1 MALRQYR
8 IPVFYGIAQNVTENR
23 QNDGES
29 PDACNMDT
37 QGGRLSV
44 AKGYVRESDI
54 SFPSASLI
62 KRLYV
67 WRRAEERKLIVTTAS
82 QVYVLDEVTNE
93 WRSIY
98 DFGAEATAAQ
108 YDFLP
113 VKIASTEYLLIA
125 SAAARMAKWDG
136 VSEAAEAFGSEEG
149 LSNIAVNY
157 VELYYSRLF
166 AAGDAGNPGRLYYS
180 QAPGDTRSLESWASA
195 QESENVGGGFVDVG
209 TDSDPITGLFALSN
223 QLLIFKRDSLYR
235 LLGDRPGNFRIQPVN
250 GTMQQPVHTACVRAG
265 DVLYFL
271 TAGGMYYFDGQ
282 TVQRKA
288 DADKVR
294 VLLERT
300 NLIAC
305 IATASSDRLYFT
317 IHEAQG
323 EGANDAILIYDLAR
337 GTYMLRRGFTANG
350 FFAAGGTLYL
360 VDGNGFVCRFEEGET
375 YDGVRIDAY
384 WKTPMTDLDSK
395 AVGKRLEELYLR
407 GSGGILSVEAVTESG
422 TVYNERLMPGGSE
435 RILELGLTGEGR
447 AFQLVFRNVNGSH
460 FTIDGGVELI
470 MDMQRRV
477 L

>member
-37 QGGRLSV
+37 ASGRLSV
-44 AKGYVRESDI
+44 AKGYVRESAVE
-54 SFPSASLI
+54 FPDPEAVC
-62 KRLYV
+62 RLYV
-67 WRRAEERKLIVTTAS
+67 WRHAGTRKLLAATES
-82 QVYVLDEVTNE
+82 KLFVLDETASE
-93 WRSIY
+93 WKSIY
-98 DFGAEATAAQ
+98 DFGTSATAAQ

-125 SAAARMAKWDG
+125 NGTARMAKWDG
-136 VSEAAEAFGSEEG
+136 VSASAAAFGSTET
-149 LSNIAVNY
+149 LSDAAVNF
-157 VELYYSRLF
+157 VELYYARLF
-166 AAGDAGNPGRLYYS
+166 AAGDAANPSRLYYS
-180 QAPGDTRSLESWASA
+180 QAPGDTRTIENWTVAT
-195 QESENVGGGFVDVG
+195 ESENVSGGFVEVG
-209 TDSDPITGLFALSN
+209 TDSDPITGLFAMSN

-235 LLGDRPGNFRIQPVN
+235 LLGDRPGNFRIQPVS

-282 TVQRKA
+282 SVQKKA
-288 DADKVR
+288 DADKVQ
-294 VLLERT
+294 LLLK
-300 NLIAC
+300 NADLSAC
-305 IATASSDRLYFT
+305 MASARGDKLYFSFCET
-317 IHEAQG
+317 AG
-323 EGANDAILIYDLAR
+323 EGGNDAVLIYDLAR
-337 GTYMLRRGFTANG
+337 GTYMLRRGFTAHG
-350 FFAAGGTLYL
+350 LFSAGGTLFL
-360 VDGNGFVCRFEEGET
+360 LDGNGHVCRFEEGET
-375 YDGVRIDAY
+375 YDGARIDAY

-395 AVGKRLEELYLR
+395 AVNKRLEELYLR

-447 AFQLVFRNVNGSH
+447 AFQLVFRNVNGSS

>member
-8 IPVFYGIAQNVTENR
+8 IPVFYGIAQHITENR
-23 QNDGES
+23 QSGGDS

-37 QGGRLSV
+37 TGGRLSV
-44 AKGYVRESDI
+44 AKGYVRESGVA
-54 SFPSASLI
+54 FPWPESV

-67 WRRAEERKLIVTTAS
+67 WRRTDERKLIVATERKL
-82 QVYVLDEVTNE
+82 YVLDESAGE
-93 WRSIY
+93 WREIH
-98 DFGAEATAAQ
+98 DFGAPSTTEQ

-125 SAAARMAKWDG
+125 SGSARMVKWDG
-136 VSEAAEAFGSEEG
+136 VNPTAAPFGSAEE
-149 LSNIAVNY
+149 LSDIAVNF

-166 AAGDAGNPGRLYYS
+166 SAGDPQNPGRLYYS
-180 QAPGDTRSLESWASA
+180 QPPGGTRSIEHWTS
-195 QESENVGGGFVDVG
+195 EEDSENVSGGFALIG
-209 TDSDPITGLFALSN
+209 TDSDPITGLYAMSN

-250 GTMQQPVHTACVRAG
+250 GTLQQPAHTACVRVS

-271 TAGGMYYFDGQ
+271 TQGGMYYFDGQ

-288 DADKVR
+288 DTDKIST
-294 VLLERT
+294 LLKT
-300 NLIAC
+300 ANLSSC
-305 IATASSDRLYFT
+305 IATACRDRLYFAYRET
-317 IHEAQG
+317 AG
-323 EGANDAILIYDLAR
+323 EGPNDVILTYDLAR
-337 GTYMLRRGFTANG
+337 GVYMVRRGFLAYG
-350 FFAAGGTLYL
+350 LIASGGTVYL
-360 VDGNGFVCRFEEGET
+360 LDQNGFVCRFEEGET
-375 YDGVRIDAY
+375 YDGARIDAY

-395 AVGKRLEELYLR
+395 AVNKRLEELYLR

-422 TVYNERLMPGGSE
+422 TVYDERLMPGESE
-435 RILELGLTGEGR
+435 RILELSLSGDGR

>member
-29 PDACNMDT
+29 PDACNMDASC
-37 QGGRLSV
+37 GRLSV
-44 AKGYVRESDI
+44 AKGYVRESGFA
-54 SFPSASLI
+54 FPAPETAR
-62 KRLYV
+62 RLYV
-67 WRRAEERKLIVTTAS
+67 WRRAGERKLLIATDEELF
-82 QVYVLDEVTNE
+82 VLDESAGE
-93 WRSIY
+93 WKRIY
-98 DFGAEATAAQ
+98 DFGATATSAQ

-125 SAAARMAKWDG
+125 SGTARMARWDG
-136 VSEAAEAFGSEEG
+136 ASEAAEAFGSTDG
-149 LSNIAVNY
+149 LSDIAVNF
-157 VELYYSRLF
+157 VELYYARLF
-166 AAGDAGNPGRLYYS
+166 AAGDSANPSRLYYS
-180 QAPGDTRSLESWASA
+180 QAPGDTRTIENWTVAT
-195 QESENVGGGFVDVG
+195 ESENVSGGFVEVG

-223 QLLIFKRDSLYR
+223 QLLIFKRDSLFR

-250 GTMQQPVHTACVRAG
+250 GTMQQPVYTACVRAG

-288 DADKVR
+288 DADKVQ
-294 VLLERT
+294 LLLQGA
-300 NLIAC
+300 NLSAC
-305 IATASSDRLYFT
+305 IAAARGDRLYFAFR
-317 IHEAQG
+317 EATG
-323 EGANDAILIYDLAR
+323 EGANDAVLIYDLAR
-337 GTYMLRRGFTANG
+337 GTYMLRRGFALRG
-350 FFAAGGTLYL
+350 LFAAGGTLYL
-360 VDGNGFVCRFEEGET
+360 LDSNGYVCRFEEGES
-375 YDGVRIDAY
+375 YDGARIDAY

-395 AVGKRLEELYLR
+395 AVNKRLEELYLR

-435 RILELGLTGEGR
+435 RILELGLNGDGR

>member
-37 QGGRLSV
+37 TSGRLSV
-44 AKGYVRESDI
+44 AKGYMRESDVA
-54 SFPSASLI
+54 FPAPESI
-62 KRLYV
+62 RRLYV
-67 WRRAEERKLIVTTAS
+67 WRHAGERKLIAVTQSELFA
-82 QVYVLDEVTNE
+82 LDEAANE
-93 WRSIY
+93 WKSLF
-98 DFGAEATAAQ
+98 DFGTQASAVQ

-125 SAAARMAKWDG
+125 NGTARMIKWDG
-136 VSEAAEAFGSEEG
+136 ASASAELFGSTEG
-149 LSNIAVNY
+149 LSDIAVNF
-157 VELYYSRLF
+157 VELYYARLF
-166 AAGDAGNPGRLYYS
+166 AAGDAAHPSRLYYS
-180 QAPGDTRSLESWASA
+180 QAPGDTRTIESWTVAE
-195 QESENVGGGFVDVG
+195 ESENVSGGFVEVG

-271 TAGGMYYFDGQ
+271 TEGGMYYFDGQ
-282 TVQRKA
+282 SVQKKA
-288 DADKVR
+288 DADKVQS
-294 VLLERT
+294 LLKNA
-300 NLIAC
+300 NLTAC
-305 IATASSDRLYFT
+305 MACARGDNLYLSFHEGSD
-317 IHEAQG
+317 
-323 EGANDAILIYDLAR
+323 EGANDAILIYDLVR
-337 GTYMLRRGFTANG
+337 GTYMVRRGFTARG
-350 FFAAGGTLYL
+350 LYSAGGTLYL
-360 VDGNGFVCRFEEGET
+360 LDGEGRVCRFEEGET
-375 YDGVRIDAY
+375 YDGARIDAY

-395 AVGKRLEELYLR
+395 AVNKRLEELYLR

-435 RILELGLTGEGR
+435 RILELGLIGEGR

>member
-8 IPVFYGIAQNVTENR
+8 IPVFYGIAQNITENR

-37 QGGRLSV
+37 QNGRLSV
-44 AKGYVRESDI
+44 AKGYVRESETA
-54 SFPSASLI
+54 FPAPEEAR
-62 KRLYV
+62 RLYV
-67 WRRAEERKLIVTTAS
+67 WRRAEERKLLIATGGTLF
-82 QVYVLDEVTNE
+82 VLDESAGAWKKLYE
-93 WRSIY
+93 
-98 DFGAEATAAQ
+98 FGTVATLAQ

-125 SAAARMAKWDG
+125 NGTARMAKWDG
-136 VSEAAEAFGSEEG
+136 VSETAEAFGSAEG
-149 LSNIAVNY
+149 LSDMAVNF
-157 VELYYSRLF
+157 VEFYYSRLF
-166 AAGDAGNPGRLYYS
+166 AAGDVQNPNRLYYS
-180 QAPGDTRSLESWASA
+180 QAPGDTRTIENWTSA
-195 QESENVGGGFVDVG
+195 VESENVSGGFVEVG
-209 TDSDPITGLFALSN
+209 TGSDPITGLFALSN

-271 TAGGMYYFDGQ
+271 TQGGMYYFDGQ

-288 DADKVR
+288 DADKVQ
-294 VLLERT
+294 LL
-300 NLIAC
+300 LQS
-305 IATASSDRLYFT
+305 ATLSNCVAAVRGDRLYF
-317 IHEAQG
+317 ACS
-323 EGANDAILIYDLAR
+323 EGAGETGNNAILIYDLAH
-337 GTYMLRRGFTANG
+337 GTYMIRRGFQARG
-350 FFAAGGTLYL
+350 LYAAGGTLYL
-360 VDGNGFVCRFEEGET
+360 LDGNGFVCRFEEGDT
-375 YDGVRIDAY
+375 YDGARIDAY

-395 AVGKRLEELYLR
+395 AVNKRLEELYLR

-435 RILELGLTGEGR
+435 RILELGLNGDGR

-460 FTIDGGVELI
+460 VTIDGGVELI
-470 MDMQRRV
+470 LDLQRRV

>member
-8 IPVFYGIAQNVTENR
+8 IPVFYGIAQNITENR

-29 PDACNMDT
+29 PDACNMET
-37 QGGRLSV
+37 QGGRLCV
-44 AKGYVRESDI
+44 ANGYVRESEVA
-54 SFPSASLI
+54 FPAPQDVR
-62 KRLYV
+62 RLYV
-67 WRRAEERKLIVTTAS
+67 WRRAGERKLIVTTAS
-82 QVYVLDEVTNE
+82 EVFTLDETTGV
-93 WRSIY
+93 WKSIY
-98 DFGAEATAAQ
+98 DFGAQATAAQ
-108 YDFLP
+108 YDFLT

-125 SAAARMAKWDG
+125 SASARMAKWDG
-136 VSEAAEAFGSEEG
+136 MSEAAEAFGNTEG
-149 LSNIAVNY
+149 LSEIAVNY
-157 VELYYSRLF
+157 VELYYARLF
-166 AAGDAGNPGRLYYS
+166 AAGDASNPSRLYYS
-180 QAPGDTRSLESWASA
+180 QAPGDTRTIENWTVAS
-195 QESENVGGGFVDVG
+195 ESENVSGGFVEVG

-250 GTMQQPVHTACVRAG
+250 GTMQQPVHTACARVG

-271 TAGGMYYFDGQ
+271 TSGGMYYFDGQ

-294 VLLERT
+294 MLLQNAKLT
-300 NLIAC
+300 AC
-305 IATASSDRLYFT
+305 IATVRADRLYFSMR
-317 IHEAQG
+317 EANSAG
-323 EGANDAILIYDLAR
+323 FNDAILIYDLER
-337 GTYMLRRGFTANG
+337 GTYMMRRGFTAYG
-350 FFAAGGTLYL
+350 QFAAGGTLYL
-360 VDGNGFVCRFEEGET
+360 LDGNGYICRFDEGET

-435 RILELGLTGEGR
+435 RILELGLNGEGR

>member
-37 QGGRLSV
+37 SSGRLSV
-44 AKGYVRESDI
+44 AKGYVRESGVA
-54 SFPSASLI
+54 FPAPESAC
-62 KRLYV
+62 RLYA
-67 WRRAEERKLIVTTAS
+67 WRRAGARKLLVTTGS
-82 QVYVLDEVTNE
+82 KFYVLDEAAGE
-93 WRSIY
+93 WKSLY
-98 DFGAEATAAQ
+98 DFGTQATGAQ

-113 VKIASTEYLLIA
+113 VKIASTEHLLIA
-125 SAAARMAKWDG
+125 NGTARMAKWDG
-136 VSEAAEAFGSEEG
+136 VSEAAQAFGSAEG
-149 LSNIAVNY
+149 LSDISVNF
-157 VELYYSRLF
+157 VELYYARLF
-166 AAGDAGNPGRLYYS
+166 AAGDAANPCRLYYS
-180 QAPGDTRSLESWASA
+180 QAPGDTRTIENWTVAA
-195 QESENVGGGFVDVG
+195 ESENVSGGFVEVG

-282 TVQRKA
+282 SVQKKA
-288 DADKVR
+288 DADKVQ
-294 VLLERT
+294 VLLKNA
-300 NLIAC
+300 NLFAC
-305 IATASSDRLYFT
+305 TAAVRGDKLYFAFR
-317 IHEAQG
+317 E
-323 EGANDAILIYDLAR
+323 ESDDGANDAVLIYDLAR
-337 GTYMLRRGFTANG
+337 GTYMLRRGFTLRG
-350 FFAAGGTLYL
+350 LFAAGGTMYL
-360 VDGNGFVCRFEEGET
+360 LNGNGHVCRFEEGET

-395 AVGKRLEELYLR
+395 AVNKRLEELYLR

-435 RILELGLTGEGR
+435 RILELCLNGEGR

>member
-37 QGGRLSV
+37 ASGRLSV
-44 AKGYVRESDI
+44 AKGYVKESAAAFPD
-54 SFPSASLI
+54 PSAVR
-62 KRLYV
+62 RLYV
-67 WRRAEERKLIVTTAS
+67 WRHAGTRKLLVATGS
-82 QVYVLDEVTNE
+82 KLFVLDETAGE
-93 WRSIY
+93 WKSIY
-98 DFGAEATAAQ
+98 DFGTTATAAQ

-125 SAAARMAKWDG
+125 NGTARMAKWDG
-136 VSEAAEAFGSEEG
+136 LSASATAFGSTEA
-149 LSNIAVNY
+149 LSDAAVNF
-157 VELYYSRLF
+157 VELYYARLF
-166 AAGDAGNPGRLYYS
+166 AAGDAANPSRLYYS
-180 QAPGDTRSLESWASA
+180 QAPGDTRTIENWTVAT
-195 QESENVGGGFVDVG
+195 ESENVSGGFVEVG
-209 TDSDPITGLFALSN
+209 TDSDPITGLFAMSN

-235 LLGDRPGNFRIQPVN
+235 LLGDRPGNFRIQPVS

-271 TAGGMYYFDGQ
+271 TPGGMYYFDGQ
-282 TVQRKA
+282 SVQKKA
-288 DADKVR
+288 DADKVQ
-294 VLLERT
+294 
-300 NLIAC
+300 LILQHADLSAC
-305 IATASSDRLYFT
+305 TASARGDKLYFSFR
-317 IHEAQG
+317 EAAG
-323 EGANDAILIYDLAR
+323 EGGNDAVLIYDLAR
-337 GTYMLRRGFTANG
+337 GTYMLRRGFTAHG
-350 FFAAGGTLYL
+350 LFSAGGTLFL
-360 VDGNGFVCRFEEGET
+360 LDGNGFVCRFEEGET
-375 YDGVRIDAY
+375 YDGARIDAY

-395 AVGKRLEELYLR
+395 AVNKRLEELYLR
-407 GSGGILSVEAVTESG
+407 GSGGILSLEAVTESG

-447 AFQLVFRNVNGSH
+447 AFQLVFRNVNGSS